1 MAQRLHPLATALIL
15 FLILTALPLAGPAHA
30 LPGRAP
36 LPAGPADLLDLLGS
50 WLAAAWEKAG
60 GFIDSHGQTATGD
73 EGPFIDPDG
82 QTATGDEGGFIDP
95 DGQTATGDAGPFI
108 DPNG

>member
-1 MAQRLHPLATALIL
+1 MPRRLRPVATALIL
-15 FLILTALPLAGPAHA
+15 FLILAALPLAGPAHA

-36 LPAGPADLLDLLGS
+36 LPAAPASLLDLLGG
-50 WLAAAWEKAG
+50 WLAAAWEEAGAFIDPDGQTATGDEG
-60 GFIDSHGQTATGD
+60 GFIDPNGQSTTGD

-82 QTATGDEGGFIDP
+82 QTATGDEG
-95 DGQTATGDAGPFI
+95 PFI